1 MYKFSHR
8 AEGPWMGEFDNPQ
21 SALNAGRALLDVTR
35 VWVGQMEQA
44 YFTDM
49 FMGGRIMLAYM
60 RENAQG
66 MDDEFDESFERL
78 PGGVQAAFGRYVET
92 AIGEWETELPKE
104 LQFTGETIKTK
115 RGYTTSE
122 QVRKPHFATFAELD
136 FADIAD
142 IADGT

>member
-35 VWVGQMEQA
+35 VWVGQMEPA
-44 YFTDM
+44 YLTYM
-49 FMGGRIMLAYM
+49 FMGGGMLLAYM

-78 PGGVQAAFGRYVET
+78 SGAFKSSFGFYIET
-92 AIGEWETELPKE
+92 AIGEWEANLPKE
-104 LQFTGETIKTK
+104 QQFTGETIKTK
-115 RGYTTSE
+115 RGYSASE
-122 QVRKPHFATFAELD
+122 QVRKAHFATFAELD
-136 FADIAD
+136 FADF
-142 IADGT
+142 ADGT